1 MTKKKRWIY
10 KVYVADEF
18 VKAFTSRKSAKA
30 FMENIT
36 EMDLPFLLM
45 PFNERTSSAMMI
57 GELK

>member
-18 VKAFTSRKSAKA
+18 VKAFTSRKAAKA
-30 FMENIT
+30 FMENMT
-36 EMDLPFLLM
+36 EMDLPFLVM
-45 PFNERTSSAMMI
+45 PWENNQLPYMI

>member
-30 FMENIT
+30 FMENMT
-36 EMDLPFLLM
+36 EMDLPFLVM
-45 PFNERTSSAMMI
+45 PWENNQLPYMI
-57 GELK
+57 GRLK